1 MPGPQVRGGS
11 SDNRGYQVR
20 FPARHTEANGSVR
33 PQTLRA
39 CCVAIDLAV
48 ALSWLVVALTPR
60 KPVHNIA
67 RPSADAMIGQTISH
81 YRIVEKLG
89 GGGMGVVYKA
99 EDIRLDRFVALKFLP
114 EDVAQDPQSLERFR
128 REAKAASALN
138 HPNIC
143 TIHDIGDENG
153 QAFIAMEFLD
163 GQTLKHMIGNRP
175 LELETLLALGTE
187 IADGLDA
194 AHAKGIIHR
203 DIKPANIFVTE
214 RGHAKILDFGL
225 AKVTASRSVTETMG
239 ANAQATAIS
248 DAHLT
253 SPGSTIGT
261 VAYMSPEQA
270 KGRDLDARTDLF
282 SFGAVLYEMATGML
296 PFRGDTSALIFN
308 AILDRAPIAAARL
321 NPDLPPKLEDVIN
334 KALEKDRNLRY
345 QHAGEI
351 RADLQRLKRDT
362 ETGRAAAASSGSI
375 TAVQASA
382 PIAASQM
389 PSAPSAPVAAAPSP
403 STPVKG
409 VEIPAAATKKPNW
422 NFILP
427 AAVVLVAVAAAATF
441 YFRSSR
447 AAKLTDKD
455 TVLVADF
462 VNTTGDPVFDDTLRK
477 ALSVELLQSPFLNVF
492 SDEKSRQT
500 LKLMGKSPDDRITA
514 EIGRE
519 ICQRNAVKALLVGS
533 VATLGSEYVI
543 TLDAISGGS
552 GDTLAEVQGQAASK
566 EQVLNAL
573 GKTATQLREKLGESL
588 ASIKKFD
595 KPLEEATTSSL
606 EALKSFTLGDVKHAT
621 VDEVGAIPFYKRA
634 IELDP
639 NFAMAYARLGTIYG
653 NLGEAELAEEYRKK
667 AFDLK
672 DRTSERERLYITA
685 HYYMDSGQVEKGIA
699 AYELFKQ
706 TYPREVTP
714 YANLAVEYV
723 LTLGQFQKGFSDA
736 QESIRVN
743 PDDARGYFLSAAA
756 YMGLNRLDEAKAVL
770 KTGLQHNPA
779 FLNLHDW
786 LAQVA
791 IAQGDLATMEKEEGF
806 LHGDS
811 YSEMVIKSRHGDMA
825 ASRGQLRKAQEFY
838 AQARQTAQQLQIKE
852 SEAGALNSEAWMQAI
867 SQNPKEAVAS
877 AHAALG
883 ASQSYN
889 MQVLAAATLAL
900 AGENK
905 KALEIA
911 GEVARKRPDDTLVQ
925 ALFVPSVR
933 SAAALSGGNGAQA
946 VEILKVALPYDNGT
960 TAVVYVRG
968 LGYLKAGQ
976 GNEARKEF
984 QRILA
989 LRNFAPA
996 DPLMSLGHLGLGR
1009 AYALSGDAARSRSAY
1024 QDFFALWKDADPD
1037 IPILKEA
1044 KAEYA
1049 KLQ

>member
-1 MPGPQVRGGS
+1 VCALRLTHRG
-11 SDNRGYQVR
+11 R
-20 FPARHTEANGSVR
+20 
-33 PQTLRA
+33 
-39 CCVAIDLAV
+39 
-48 ALSWLVVALTPR
+48 
-60 KPVHNIA
+60 VHNIA
-67 RPSADAMIGQTISH
+67 RPTSDAMIGQTISH
-81 YRIVEKLG
+81 YRIIEKLG

-99 EDIRLDRFVALKFLP
+99 EDTRLDRFVALKFLP
-114 EDVAQDPQSLERFR
+114 EGVAQDPQSLERFR

-143 TIHDIGDENG
+143 TIHDIGQENG
-153 QAFIAMEFLD
+153 QAFIAMEFLE

-203 DIKPANIFVTE
+203 DIKPANLFVTE

-225 AKVTASRSVTETMG
+225 AKVTPGRRVTETMG
-239 ANAQATAIS
+239 ASAQATAIS

-296 PFRGDTSALIFN
+296 PFRGDTSALIFS
-308 AILDRAPIAAARL
+308 AILDRAPIPAARL
-321 NPDLPPKLEDVIN
+321 NPDLPPKLEDIIN

-345 QHAGEI
+345 QHAGEM

-362 ETGRAAAASSGSI
+362 DTGRATAASSGSVA
-375 TAVQASA
+375 TAQLAS
-382 PIAASQM
+382 S
-389 PSAPSAPVAAAPSP
+389 PSAVSQIPSASSGDMAAAPAS
-403 STPVKG
+403 SASVSASVKVARTPVPVG
-409 VEIPAAATKKPNW
+409 KKPNW
-422 NFILP
+422 KIIVP
-427 AAVVLVAVAAAATF
+427 AAVVLIAVAVVGSF

-447 AAKLTDKD
+447 VAKLTDKD

-492 SDEKSRQT
+492 SDERSRQT
-500 LKLMGKSPDDRITA
+500 LKLMGKSADERITA
-514 EIGRE
+514 DIGRE
-519 ICQRNAVKALLVGS
+519 ICQRNGVKALLVGS
-533 VATLGSEYVI
+533 VATLGSQYVI

-552 GDTLAEVQGQAASK
+552 GDILAEVQGQAASK

-573 GKTATQLREKLGESL
+573 GKAATQLREKLGESL
-588 ASIKKFD
+588 ASIQKFD

-639 NFAMAYARLGTIYG
+639 NFALAYARLGTIYG
-653 NLGEAELAEEYRKK
+653 NLGEADLAEEYRKK

-714 YANLAVEYV
+714 YSNLAVEYV
-723 LTLGQFQKGFSDA
+723 LILGQFQKGFSDA

-756 YMGLNRLDEAKAVL
+756 YMGLNRLEEAKAVL

-786 LAQVA
+786 LAQLA
-791 IAQGDLATMEKEEGF
+791 IAQGDMATMEKEEGF

-825 ASRGQLRKAQEFY
+825 ASHGQLRKAQEFY

-867 SQNPKEAVAS
+867 FQNRKAAVES

-889 MQVLAAATLAL
+889 MQLVAAATLGL

-925 ALFVPSVR
+925 ALFIPVVQ
-933 SAAALSGGNGAQA
+933 SAAALSGGNAAQA
-946 VEILKVALPYDNGT
+946 VEILKAALPYDNGT
-960 TAVVYVRG
+960 TGAVYIRG

-976 GNEARKEF
+976 GDQAAKEF
-984 QRILA
+984 QRLLS

-996 DPLMSLGHLGLGR
+996 DPLMSLSHLGLGR
-1009 AYALSGDAARSRSAY
+1009 AFALSGDSAKSRRAY

-1049 KLQ
+1049 RLQ

>member
-1 MPGPQVRGGS
+1 
-11 SDNRGYQVR
+11 
-20 FPARHTEANGSVR
+20 
-33 PQTLRA
+33 
-39 CCVAIDLAV
+39 
-48 ALSWLVVALTPR
+48 
-60 KPVHNIA
+60 
-67 RPSADAMIGQTISH
+67 MIGQTISH
-81 YRIVEKLG
+81 YRIIEKLG

-99 EDIRLDRFVALKFLP
+99 EDIRLDRFIALKLLP
-114 EDVAQDPQSLERFR
+114 EGVAQDPQSLERFR

-143 TIHDIGDENG
+143 TIHDIGEENG

-175 LELETLLALGTE
+175 LELESLLALGTE

-194 AHAKGIIHR
+194 AHAKGIVHR

-225 AKVTASRSVTETMG
+225 AKVTPSRRVTETMG
-239 ANAQATAIS
+239 ASAQATAIS

-308 AILDRAPIAAARL
+308 AILDRAPIPAGRL
-321 NPDLPPKLEDVIN
+321 NPDLPPKLEDIIN

-362 ETGRAAAASSGSI
+362 ETGRVAAASSGSVA
-375 TAVQASA
+375 TAQATS
-382 PIAASQM
+382 S
-389 PSAPSAPVAAAPSP
+389 PSAVSQIPSASNGAIAAAPA
-403 STPVKG
+403 TPASSASVLASVKG
-409 VEIPAAATKKPNW
+409 AEAPAPAGKRLNW
-422 NFILP
+422 KIMVP
-427 AAVVLVAVAAAATF
+427 AAVVLIAVAVVGTF
-441 YFRSSR
+441 YFRSSHV
-447 AAKLTDKD
+447 AKLTDKD

-492 SDEKSRQT
+492 SDERSRQT
-500 LKLMGKSPDDRITA
+500 LKLMGKSADERITA

-519 ICQRNAVKALLVGS
+519 ICQRNGVKALLVGS
-533 VATLGSEYVI
+533 VATLGSQYVI
-543 TLDAISGGS
+543 TLDAINAGS
-552 GDTLAEVQGQAASK
+552 GDTLAEVQGQAVSK
-566 EQVLNAL
+566 EQVLNTL

-588 ASIKKFD
+588 GSIQKFD

-606 EALKSFTLGDVKHAT
+606 EALKSFTLGDVKHAA

-639 NFAMAYARLGTIYG
+639 NFAMAYARLGAIYG
-653 NLGEAELAEEYRKK
+653 NLGEADLAEEYRKK

-714 YANLAVEYV
+714 YSNLAVEYV
-723 LTLGQFQKGFSDA
+723 LTLGKFQKGFPDA
-736 QESIRVN
+736 QESIQVN

-756 YMGLNRLDEAKAVL
+756 YMGLNRMDEAKAVL

-786 LAQVA
+786 LAQIA

-825 ASRGQLRKAQEFY
+825 ASHGQLRKAQEFY

-867 SQNPKEAVAS
+867 FQNRIEAVES
-877 AHAALG
+877 ANAALG
-883 ASQSYN
+883 KSQSYN
-889 MQVLAAATLAL
+889 MQLVAAATLGL

-905 KALEIA
+905 KALAIA

-925 ALFVPSVR
+925 ALFVPSVQ
-933 SAAALSGGNGAQA
+933 SAAALSAGNGAKA
-946 VEILKVALPYDNGT
+946 VEILKAALPYDSGT
-960 TAVVYVRG
+960 TGAIYIRG

-976 GNEARKEF
+976 ANEAAREF
-984 QRILA
+984 QRLLA
-989 LRNFAPA
+989 LRTFVPA
-996 DPLMSLGHLGLGR
+996 DPLVSLAHLGLGR
-1009 AYALSGDAARSRSAY
+1009 ALALSGDSAKGRGAY